1 VGAWND
7 ATDGGLGNLNSQL
20 AAITATLFVA
30 NPGTGLTQVNRTDA
44 DFLQIASRFQN
55 GAGFNMTT
63 RDVNSGTRDVAALNT
78 GVDPSYASGKNDDG
92 NGNYTNG
99 VNNAVFD
106 QRSIGPALRFS
117 NKTAG
122 GAQLRPTVQDNR
134 MAVGTL
140 SINDANSVAYNTGAV
155 DSPIRA
161 LSYMDGTTANPNPN
175 GYVQAGY
182 ASISNGQYV
191 LYQNEQFVTIRNP
204 DANYATNTVT
214 TTPVTVYGAG
224 ANSIVTGGVQVING
238 KVLGDDANGDVVT
251 LLNNAASS
259 LANSGAAIL
268 PGNPADGLISQGYLV
283 PQLMQV
289 KKNLDGQGLS
299 NTVLDANGVDTGTV
313 LSQSNTVANGGN
325 YDPNFYNS
333 YVGTASLTAKM
344 SVDNPATV
352 TIGNGASTYGDK
364 GATFAKNYY
373 NGGAIPITM
382 NNYIFGNFNQNGT
395 RDFNAAVKSG
405 LAADR
410 ALIAA
415 DQAANGG
422 GAAGASVPGS
432 EFTSQGDN
440 NGVAGGHNG
449 VANNTPIT
457 YTDALGVVHNNL
469 TKGDLIVMGDFLG
482 TGHFDGSSLV
492 AIADNCALADAAG
505 GDRLMAKTYST
516 GVLVKNAAMDY
527 LNTNVAQ
534 VGSVGA
540 NAVDTYIRQ
549 SGAAVLEGSS
559 VPAGA
564 TAVLNGVSG
573 NPVVDPVSGLDEF
586 TFDPTGVNTFN
597 KSDVS
602 RDGTVDFNDAV
613 LVDNATQGG
622 YAGGGL
628 DYTNLADQASAS
640 QLAPA
645 FSGPQ
650 STTTIPI
657 NLTMLKQSDTD
668 GTVIDSND
676 VAVVNSQLTGVGT
689 TNWYDYNL
697 HKTGTNTITFGRT
710 GGAVNVYPNAAF
722 QISGGTV
729 VIGTGAIDPFSG
741 TGATAGKHVA
751 VTVDSGAK
759 LQYATNSAV
768 GSTLAGLTIDVASG
782 SQVDLTNNHIYID
795 YGSGSDPITTIA
807 SYIKAGYNG
816 GNWNGPGIMS
826 TTAQTPTNGL
836 LYGVGYADGADNVV
850 TGLSSGQIEVKYTL
864 LGDANLDG
872 LVNGSDFNILAANFN
887 QSITGWD
894 QGDFNY
900 DGLVNASD
908 FNELAAN
915 FNQGVS
921 GANSAG
927 DVAALDAFAAAN
939 GLSIPTSSVPE
950 PASAS
955 VLIAAGLG
963 FLSRRRRK

>member
-1 VGAWND
+1 
-7 ATDGGLGNLNSQL
+7 
-20 AAITATLFVA
+20 
-30 NPGTGLTQVNRTDA
+30 
-44 DFLQIASRFQN
+44 
-55 GAGFNMTT
+55 
-63 RDVNSGTRDVAALNT
+63 
-78 GVDPSYASGKNDDG
+78 
-92 NGNYTNG
+92 
-99 VNNAVFD
+99 
-106 QRSIGPALRFS
+106 
-117 NKTAG
+117 
-122 GAQLRPTVQDNR
+122 
-134 MAVGTL
+134 
-140 SINDANSVAYNTGAV
+140 
-155 DSPIRA
+155 
-161 LSYMDGTTANPNPN
+161 MDGTIAAPNPN
-175 GYVQAGY
+175 GYVQASY
-182 ASISNGQYV
+182 ATISNGQYV

-268 PGNPADGLISQGYLV
+268 AGNPADGLISQGYLV

-289 KKNLDGQGLS
+289 KKNIDGQGL
-299 NTVLDANGVDTGTV
+299 NNHVLDANGVDTGTV

-333 YVGTASLTAKM
+333 YVGTASLTAKL
-344 SVDNPATV
+344 SVDNPAAV

-364 GATFAKNYY
+364 GATVAKNYY

-395 RDFNAAVKSG
+395 RDYNAAVKSG

-415 DQAANGG
+415 DQAAPGG
-422 GAAGASVPGS
+422 GASEPGS

-440 NGVAGGHNG
+440 NGVIGGTNG
-449 VANNTPIT
+449 VANTTVIS
-457 YTDALGVVHNNL
+457 YTDALGSVHNNL

-482 TGHFDGSSLV
+482 TGHFDGASLV
-492 AIADNCALADAAG
+492 AIADNAALADSAG
-505 GDRLMAKTYST
+505 GDRLLAKSYST

-527 LNTNVAQ
+527 LDTNVAQ

-540 NAVDTYIRQ
+540 NNVDTYIRQ
-549 SGAAVLEGSS
+549 SGRAILEAAS
-559 VPAGA
+559 VPLGA
-564 TAVLNGVSG
+564 SPVLS
-573 NPVVDPVSGLDEF
+573 PITSLQVVDPVSGLDEF
-586 TFDPTGVNTFN
+586 SYDPNGVNTFN
-597 KSDVS
+597 KADVN
-602 RDGTVDFNDAV
+602 RDGTIDFNDAV
-613 LVDNATQGG
+613 TVDNAN
-622 YAGGGL
+622 GL
-628 DYTNLADQASAS
+628 DYTNLANQASAT
-640 QLAPA
+640 QLAPV
-645 FSGPQ
+645 SGA
-650 STTTIPI
+650 SIPL
-657 NLTMLKQSDTD
+657 NLPMAKLSDTS
-668 GTVIDSND
+668 TVIDSTD
-676 VAVVNSQLTGVGT
+676 VAVVNSQLTGSGT
-689 TNWYDYNL
+689 TNWYGYNL
-697 HKTGTNTITFGRT
+697 QKTGPSTITYART
-710 GGAVNVYPNAAF
+710 GGAVNVYANAAF
-722 QISGGTV
+722 QISGGKV
-729 VIGTGAIDPFSG
+729 VIGTGSIDPFSG
-741 TGATAGKHVA
+741 TGATAGNHVA
-751 VTVDSGAK
+751 VTVDHGAK

-782 SQVDLTNNHIYID
+782 SQVDLTNNHIFID
-795 YGSGSDPITTIA
+795 YGSSDPITTIA
-807 SYIKAGYNG
+807 SYIKAGYNS

-850 TGLSSGQIEVKYTL
+850 VGLSSGQIEVKYTL

-908 FNELAAN
+908 FNVLAAN

-921 GANSAG
+921 GAASAG

-939 GLSIPTSSVPE
+939 GLSLPTSSVPE
-950 PASAS
+950 PAS
-955 VLIAAGLG
+955 LGLLAMG
-963 FLSRRRRK
+963 AIGMLARRRRSSR